1 MRRVKLLTAILL
13 LCCIQLQA
21 KVYLVSVGIAD
32 YPGEK
37 NDLRISDND
46 AKTVASVYKAT
57 GDASVNV
64 LTNEEATQSALLST
78 MHSTFEDATSKDA
91 VILYFSGHGTPGA
104 LACHDGLLTYKHIF
118 KILKG
123 CKASRKIII
132 ADACYSG
139 KMRIDKELS
148 SVNNSRSI
156 MLFLSSRTEEPSQ
169 ETKYKNSL
177 FTIFLERGL
186 RGGADVNKD
195 RNVTAKELYDFVH
208 KGVIDASKSKQHPV
222 MWGKFDNNMTI
233 IKW

>member
-32 YPGEK
+32 YPGER

-46 AKTVASVYKAT
+46 AKTVASEFKAT

-123 CKASRKIII
+123 CKANRKIII

-148 SVNNSRSI
+148 SVNNTRSI
-156 MLFLSSRTEEPSQ
+156 MLFLSSRTE
-169 ETKYKNSL
+169 
-177 FTIFLERGL
+177 
-186 RGGADVNKD
+186 
-195 RNVTAKELYDFVH
+195 
-208 KGVIDASKSKQHPV
+208 
-222 MWGKFDNNMTI
+222 
-233 IKW
+233 